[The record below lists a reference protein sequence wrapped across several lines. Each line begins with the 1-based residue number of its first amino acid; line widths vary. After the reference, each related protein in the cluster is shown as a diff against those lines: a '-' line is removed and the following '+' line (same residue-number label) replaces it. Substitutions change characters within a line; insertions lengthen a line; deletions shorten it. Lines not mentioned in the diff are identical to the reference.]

1 MKPIAQLT
9 HCGQCFLA
17 LAARNAAVASIFWH
31 PRAGLGKFPEI
42 VFSFNNFNLLGGNL
56 RKLVNV
62 PSDSFP
68 EVVSGGLSFFKT
80 QGKTHFRRN
89 FRGFLLCVLH
99 ISLCDFQHF
108 FKAESD
114 TREPLPGSVVNHH
127 LNNHM

>member
-1 MKPIAQLT
+1 MCDCPIVGSVFGPSAHEML
-9 HCGQCFLA
+9 LW
-17 LAARNAAVASIFWH
+17 AAFSGH
-31 PRAGLGKFPEI
+31 PRAGWQSFRRML
-42 VFSFNNFNLLGGNL
+42 FSLNNFNLLSVFF
-56 RKLVNV
+56 RKLGDV